1 MVTIVQAVTEE
12 HIRQVQE
19 LFTEY
24 LDFLRTDVDTS
35 VSDLDDVPPV
45 AGYREE
51 LANLP
56 GKYAPPDGRL
66 LLAQVEGQAA
76 GCVALYKLGDGVY
89 EVKRLW
95 VRPMFRGK
103 KISRRLVEM
112 LIAEAR
118 EMGYTTMML
127 STVDILK
134 EAISLYT
141 SLGFETTAPY
151 FDMPAVM
158 LAHEIFM
165 KLDL

>member
-12 HIRQVQE
+12 HIRQVRE

>member
-151 FDMPAVM
+151 FDMPEVM